1 MEEAE
6 REAEARR
13 KVRRA
18 AQMLLYQ
25 RHRLPGVRGWE
36 LRKALGKKYMEV
48 VDILNRELDPLG
60 MEVKVVYE
68 QGQPPKEPKEEEL
81 ASARFFAV
89 LKAPEVEATSGLRVD
104 DVAALAAALAYIVS
118 RQGKAPRR
126 EVEELLRE
134 KFPKWKVELNVER
147 FVKRGYLAQDE
158 EMLYVGWRT
167 RAEVDP
173 KALLNLLLGEP

>member
-36 LRKALGKKYMEV
+36 LRKALGRRYMEV

-89 LKAPEVEATSGLRVD
+89 LKAPEVEAISGLRVD
-104 DVAALAAALAYIVS
+104 DVAAPAS
-118 RQGKAPRR
+118 
-126 EVEELLRE
+126 
-134 KFPKWKVELNVER
+134 
-147 FVKRGYLAQDE
+147 
-158 EMLYVGWRT
+158 T
-167 RAEVDP
+167 
-173 KALLNLLLGEP
+173 